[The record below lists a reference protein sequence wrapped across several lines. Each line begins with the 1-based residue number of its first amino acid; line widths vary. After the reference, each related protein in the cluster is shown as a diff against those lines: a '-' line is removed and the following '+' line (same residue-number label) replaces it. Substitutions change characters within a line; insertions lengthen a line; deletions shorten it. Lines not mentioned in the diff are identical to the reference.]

1 MYILGCQQ
9 NAWTPGHNLSNDTNV
24 ALLEYGLSFALP
36 VRVKHCREKKK
47 INQYFKSGFPFFSD
61 IHLILILS

>member
-24 ALLEYGLSFALP
+24 ALLEYRLRFALP

-47 INQYFKSGFPFFSD
+47 KDQS
-61 IHLILILS
+61 IL